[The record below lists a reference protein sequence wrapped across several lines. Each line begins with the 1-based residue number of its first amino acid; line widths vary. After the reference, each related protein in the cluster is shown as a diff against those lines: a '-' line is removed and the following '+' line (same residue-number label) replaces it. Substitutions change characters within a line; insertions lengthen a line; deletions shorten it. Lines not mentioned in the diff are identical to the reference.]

1 MECEQRALR
10 DSELALLKALE
21 GVMSGY
27 DAELAFRTATKYAIT
42 AEQAKRAECCTHN
55 RSVCDD
61 YQHENPFAALAIA
74 AERRLS
80 DYNPSLIQMALWAFS
95 RRECVLVS

>member
-1 MECEQRALR
+1 M
-10 DSELALLKALE
+10 LLQNVAHI
-21 GVMSGY
+21 VWVSAMM
-27 DAELAFRTATKYAIT
+27 
-42 AEQAKRAECCTHN
+42 N
-55 RSVCDD
+55 
-61 YQHENPFAALAIA
+61 YQDENPFAALAIA